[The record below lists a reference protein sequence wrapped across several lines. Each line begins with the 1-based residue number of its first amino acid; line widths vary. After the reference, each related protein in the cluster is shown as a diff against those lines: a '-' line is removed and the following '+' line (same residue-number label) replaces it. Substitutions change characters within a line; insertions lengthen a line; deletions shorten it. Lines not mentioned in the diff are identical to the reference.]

1 VRRARAWYHGGGK
14 NCARRDRDGRF
25 SAAVRWVH
33 RAGRLRP
40 GGGAGQPRQLAHPL
54 RVARGRNGDERAGDP
69 RGDGAAAGRLRRR
82 AAAAGRP
89 RHAGAG
95 RRRGVSRRVC
105 TGSALAARAGLLD
118 DKTATTNRRAFDWV
132 AAQGPRT
139 RWDRTARY
147 TADGRVYTS
156 AGVSAGIDMALGF
169 VCDRFGPETARE
181 IAARKE
187 YRPAPEG
194 RICGIDRPRRT

>member
-1 VRRARAWYHGGGK
+1 MDVFLLLYDGFTALDAFGPAEVLGSLDSWRIRCVSPAGGTVT
-14 NCARRDRDGRF
+14 
-25 SAAVRWVH
+25 SAQAIRVETEPLPDASGGV
-33 RAGRLRP
+33 LLLP
-40 GGGAGQPRQLAHPL
+40 GGPGTRALVDDAAFLGALA
-54 RVARGRNGDERAGDP
+54 
-69 RGDGAAAGRLRRR
+69 R
-82 AAAAGRP
+82 AAAQAEWLLC
-89 RHAGAG
+89 
-95 RRRGVSRRVC
+95 VC